1 MNRKSKT
8 LFVTLG
14 LASLFAS
21 LTSCQTTSSSSS
33 TEVDTGSS
41 IVTTDSTED
50 DVIPTPSENKIKLSS
65 PTDGEQIQITPT
77 PLMDYVNA
85 RDEKTQVEAILKAR
99 EAENKNLTCTSVK
112 LSWQKDGS
120 ANYTIYVAD
129 NDKFDNAIVVKVSSL
144 SNSYSLDNLIP
155 NTTYYW
161 KVKGTKAKD
170 TSEVSTFKTIGTS
183 VRFINASGAYNI
195 RDLGGWKAG
204 DKAIKYGKLFRGGLL
219 NNFNNWAD
227 LDENGKK
234 VFNETLGIKTEIDL
248 RITGKD
254 DGNQAECAFDSSK
267 KYIQAQLGQYNKI
280 LDPEN
285 YAASNNFDSYGDLIT
300 SNYNLAVSN
309 DGISVKSLRE
319 IFETLSNEDN
329 YPIYFHCNAGADRTG
344 TLAFLIEGLL
354 GVTYEDTIR
363 DFELTSFSKFG
374 ERLRSAITS
383 DNTFDDSGVY
393 MDKAG
398 ENYVAFGKLYND
410 LMQYYGDGKTS
421 LSYSIENYLTRY
433 VGIPS
438 SSIAKVKEILLGE
451 ENEGITLSS
460 RQEFMLDNETISL
473 NLEEAGLDE
482 ITSISLGN
490 IDLGN
495 NPASISLKAIKDK
508 GISGEREIV
517 IVGKKGDKETTVYAP
532 ILLISKIISTKEE
545 LIALDTYRA
554 KVVNPSG
561 SGDRV
566 INFGYY
572 RLANDIGTEAS
583 PVNHG
588 GWINDQLNDN
598 GSAGFR
604 GTIDGN
610 GHTIYYV
617 PSYGGLFSII
627 GGGAILKNVNFFATR
642 YGNTTGNTQHITILG
657 PTICG
662 ARLENVNFNVLSGDY
677 GDNYSNCLYVSGVG
691 LISSGIAHSATFKNV
706 TVNSSSPLICLFGG
720 VSYEGIGGLEFDNF
734 VLNCDKV
741 GYLGVKRNITGGKI
755 TLDKCYLP
763 MEMKGITGSYKTSLK
778 DSMKLDISGDFVS
791 IEVDSKYAGMKLN
804 KATYNGKNIEDVTYE
819 NGLLMFEKAPTLGVN
834 PTGSSGVITLNLEK
848 DNLNCSYS
856 ISVTM

>member
-8 LFVTLG
+8 LFVALS

-21 LTSCQTTSSSSS
+21 LTSCQPSSSSS
-33 TEVDTGSS
+33 SEVDTGSS
-41 IVTTDSTED
+41 IVTTDSTIEETNPP
-50 DVIPTPSENKIKLSS
+50 VSENKIKLSS
-65 PTDGEQIQITPT
+65 PSDGEQIQITPT

-85 RDEKTQVEAILKAR
+85 KDEKSQIEAILKAR
-99 EAENKNLTCTSVK
+99 ETENKNLTCTSVK
-112 LSWQKDGS
+112 LSWEKDGS
-120 ANYTIYVAD
+120 ANYTIYLDD
-129 NDKFDNAIVVKVSSL
+129 NDKFDNALAVKVSSL

-170 TSEVSTFKTIGTS
+170 TSKVSTFKTIGTS

-204 DKAIKYGKLFRGGLL
+204 DKTIKYGKLFRGGLL

-285 YAASNNFDSYGDLIT
+285 YAASNNFDSYGDLIA

-319 IFETLSNEDN
+319 IFETLSDETN

-374 ERLRSAITS
+374 ERLRSALTS

-393 MDKAG
+393 MDRAG

-451 ENEGITLSS
+451 ENKGITLST

-490 IDLGN
+490 IDLGKD
-495 NPASISLKAIKDK
+495 PASISLKAIKDK
-508 GISGEREIV
+508 GISGEKEIV
-517 IVGKKGDKETTVYAP
+517 IVGKKGDKETTIYAP

-545 LIALDTYRA
+545 FIALDTYRA

-561 SGDRV
+561 TGDRV

-572 RLANDIGTEAS
+572 RLANDIGNEGS

-588 GWINDQLNDN
+588 GWISDQISDN
-598 GSAGFR
+598 GAVGFR
-604 GTIDGN
+604 GVIDGA
-610 GHTIYYV
+610 GHTVFLTPTYA
-617 PSYGGLFSII
+617 GLFSVV
-627 GGGAILKNVNFFATR
+627 GGGAILKNINFSSVKFGTSSGSNAVSA
-642 YGNTTGNTQHITILG
+642 ILG
-657 PTICG
+657 ATLCG
-662 ARLENVNFNVLSGDY
+662 ATLENVNFNILADGF
-677 GDNYSNCLYVSGVG
+677 GANYQNCLFVSGGG
-691 LISSGIAHSATFKNV
+691 LISSNMAHSNYFKNV
-706 TVNSSSPLICLFGG
+706 TVNSVAPIVSLLGG
-720 VSYEGIGGLEFDNF
+720 LTYEGMGGCVFDNF
-734 VLNCDKV
+734 VLNCDQLAYV
-741 GYLGVKRNITGGKI
+741 GIKRNISGGTI

-778 DSMKLDISGDFVS
+778 DSMKLDISGDYVS
-791 IEVDSKYAGMKLN
+791 IEVDSKYAGMTLN
-804 KATYNGKNIEDVTYE
+804 KATYNGKNIENATYE
-819 NGLLMFEKAPTLGVN
+819 NGLLMFEKASTLGVN
-834 PTGSSGVITLNLEK
+834 PAGNSGVITLNLEK

>member
-8 LFVTLG
+8 LFAALS

-21 LTSCQTTSSSSS
+21 LTSCQPSSSSS
-33 TEVDTGSS
+33 SEVDTGSS
-41 IVTTDSTED
+41 IVTTDSTEETNPP
-50 DVIPTPSENKIKLSS
+50 VSENKIKLSLPS
-65 PTDGEQIQITPT
+65 DGEQIQITPT

-85 RDEKTQVEAILKAR
+85 KDEKAQVEAILKAR

-112 LSWQKDGS
+112 LSWEKDGS
-120 ANYTIYVAD
+120 ANYTIYLAD
-129 NDKFDNAIVVKVSSL
+129 NDKFDNALSVKVSPL

-204 DKAIKYGKLFRGGLL
+204 DKTIKYGKLFRGGLL

-285 YAASNNFDSYGDLIT
+285 YAASNNFDSYGDLIA
-300 SNYNLAVSN
+300 SNYNVAVSN

-319 IFETLSNEDN
+319 IFETLSDETN

-374 ERLRSAITS
+374 ERLRSALTS

-393 MDKAG
+393 MDRAG

-451 ENEGITLSS
+451 KTEGITLST
-460 RQEFMLDNETISL
+460 RQEFMLDKEIISL

-490 IDLGN
+490 IDLGK
-495 NPASISLKAIKDK
+495 NPASISLKTIKDK

-517 IVGKKGDKETTVYAP
+517 IVGKKGDKEITVYAP

-561 SGDRV
+561 TGDRL

-572 RLANDIGTEAS
+572 RLANDIGTESS

-588 GWINDQLNDN
+588 GWISDQISDN
-598 GSAGFR
+598 GAVGFR
-604 GTIDGN
+604 GVIDGA
-610 GHTIYYV
+610 GHTVFLTPTYA
-617 PSYGGLFSII
+617 GLFSVV
-627 GGGAILKNVNFFATR
+627 GGGAILKNINFTSVKFGTSSGSNAVSA
-642 YGNTTGNTQHITILG
+642 ILG
-657 PTICG
+657 ATLCG
-662 ARLENVNFNVLSGDY
+662 TTLENVNFNILADGF
-677 GDNYSNCLYVSGVG
+677 GANYQNCLLVSGGG
-691 LISSGIAHSATFKNV
+691 LISSNIAHSNYFKNV
-706 TVNSSSPLICLFGG
+706 TVNSVAPIVSLLGG
-720 VSYEGIGGLEFDNF
+720 LTYEGMGGCVFDNF
-734 VLNCDKV
+734 VLNCDQLAYV
-741 GYLGVKRNITGGKI
+741 GIKRNISGSI

-778 DSMKLDISGDFVS
+778 DSVKLDISGDYVS
-791 IEVDSKYAGMKLN
+791 IEVDSKYAGMTLS
-804 KATYNGKNIEDVTYE
+804 KATYNGKNIENATYE
-819 NGLLMFEKAPTLGVN
+819 NGLLMFEKSSTLGAN
-834 PTGSSGVITLNLEK
+834 PAGNSGVITLNLEK